1 MQNSWY
7 QICQVCRCRQESP
20 GFDRFPQVSQFV
32 MVFCRYC
39 LWPLSKKYLIRKT
52 LYWLSTTCS
61 LTYEIIQAT
70 ESSQKTFSVP
80 YPELFW
86 SRYTVLGSQ
95 TQTPKLS
102 KVLISGISF
111 RHHSLSQSQ
120 WEQCFELFRMQNSQN
135 FPVLCPWTPLRRA
148 YSAPFHQTP
157 QMHNGFSPCY
167 ACRKTG
173 TLKKLMSF
181 SRILLIFMNSVF
193 LQN

>member
-1 MQNSWY
+1 MPTGVSRFWS
-7 QICQVCRCRQESP
+7 ISP
-20 GFDRFPQVSQFV
+20 GLPVCHGFLPVLPVASLEKISDSENTLLAVHNMFFDVWNYSSYWKFPKNIFSAVSRVILKPVYRFGIPNSDPQ
-32 MVFCRYC
+32 
-39 LWPLSKKYLIRKT
+39 T
-52 LYWLSTTCS
+52 L
-61 LTYEIIQAT
+61 
-70 ESSQKTFSVP
+70 ESVD
-80 YPELFW
+80 FW
-86 SRYTVLGSQ
+86 H
-95 TQTPKLS
+95 KLS
-102 KVLISGISF
+102 SPFVVAEP
-111 RHHSLSQSQ
+111 

-157 QMHNGFSPCY
+157 QMRNGFSPCY